1 MEKKYHRLENLD
13 KIITEK
19 IEGEPQ
25 PKPANCMDCKY
36 HQVLPDP
43 DPDDWFCDDD
53 EKVICTLAKRN
64 VTVACRP
71 HHKRKECTTPSW
83 CPLVQANPAV

>member
-19 IEGEPQ
+19 LEGEPKSI
-25 PKPANCMDCKY
+25 PINCMDCPF

-43 DPDDWFCDDD
+43 DFDDEFCMDD
-53 EKVICTLAKRN
+53 EKVLCVRAN
-64 VTVACRP
+64 EFVTTKCRP
-71 HHKRKECTTPSW
+71 HHKRSECRVPSW
-83 CPLVQANPAV
+83 CPLRQ